1 MDLTPQLFR
10 DVQFTERR
18 GAYDREEVDAFL
30 ARVGTAVGQLQERVR
45 EAQRRFE
52 AAEGRVADLEAKRRE
67 QDDANETMQRMIE
80 TAARFADEAM
90 KEAKDDAE
98 QIIAGARKKAD
109 EMIAQAEEAIRRDV
123 GATRDRLEAE
133 IRQLE
138 RHRDELTQRVA
149 DIDDHLTRERTKLR
163 AELEEL
169 LAIVDDPERLRLAP
183 TPGTDPEPVIVLTD
197 SRPAAD
203 SAAAVADTGT
213 DVATGADQP
222 MAGPDTAPVD
232 AVDDEDDLSSLPPPP
247 EDWEPPAELA
257 RDAGGSTEAAAGID
271 ADLDE
276 ATALFDRRRDD
287 DLDAGPPTE
296 PHPIVSPGTAFGG
309 DHLDELRRAVSDDT
323 TDAEA
328 DAAMAAFFDQDT
340 DDDRSRRFGRRR

>member
-18 GAYDREEVDAFL
+18 GAYDRDEVDAFL

-52 AAEGRVADLEAKRRE
+52 AAEERVAALEAKRRE
-67 QDDANETMQRMIE
+67 QEDANETMQRMIE

-90 KEAKDDAE
+90 KEAKDEAE
-98 QIIAGARKKAD
+98 KIVAGAREKAD

-149 DIDDHLTRERTKLR
+149 DIESHLDRERTRLR
-163 AELEEL
+163 GELEEL
-169 LAIVDDPERLRLAP
+169 LGVLDDPERLRHAP
-183 TPGTDPEPVIVLTD
+183 VPGTDPEPVIVLTD
-197 SRPAAD
+197 SRPAPAAGAAEPEAD
-203 SAAAVADTGT
+203 VE
-213 DVATGADQP
+213 
-222 MAGPDTAPVD
+222 
-232 AVDDEDDLSSLPPPP
+232 DDEDLSELPPPP

-257 RDAGGSTEAAAGID
+257 SAVTPEPEAETAREP
-271 ADLDE
+271 LDE
-276 ATALFDRRRDD
+276 EPAGLFDPRGRDD
-287 DLDAGPPTE
+287 GLDGGPPTQAQ
-296 PHPIVSPGTAFGG
+296 PVVGPGTAFGG
-309 DHLDELRRAVSDDT
+309 SHLEELRRAVSDEAAD
-323 TDAEA
+323 DEA
-328 DAAMAAFFDQDT
+328 DAAMAAFFDQDA
-340 DDDRSRRFGRRR
+340 DDERARRFGRRR